1 MVVIRFR
8 WIGFLIVIAE
18 ILALVLQQT
27 HLLLNFT
34 QLLYDILFD
43 VQAIGLDFDVDE
55 VADDATRLGL
65 VVV

>member
-1 MVVIRFR
+1 MIGFR
-8 WIGFLIVIAE
+8 RVGFLIVVAE

-43 VQAIGLDFDVDE
+43 VQAFGLDFDVDE
-55 VADDATRLGL
+55 IADDTTRLGL